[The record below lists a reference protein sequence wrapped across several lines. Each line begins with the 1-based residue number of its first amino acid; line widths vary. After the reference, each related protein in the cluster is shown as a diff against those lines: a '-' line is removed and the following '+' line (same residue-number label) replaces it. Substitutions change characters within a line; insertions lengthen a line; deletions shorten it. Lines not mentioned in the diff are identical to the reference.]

1 VRMSSRACHVKKGEW
16 VMKKR
21 FFVVFLGVLLVLA
34 LILPVAAM
42 AAGTD
47 RYTAYGSAIRQTY
60 GSSLGQTSSHS
71 PLSYGVRLGTYG
83 SVNSQ
88 SYGVR
93 LGHYSILT
101 PQTYGSL
108 LRNRTANPNVI
119 PVIQGSINT
128 SDTGL

>member
-1 VRMSSRACHVKKGEW
+1 MSGRAFHVEKGEW

-21 FFVVFLGVLLVLA
+21 FFVVFLGLLLVLA

-60 GSSLGQTSSHS
+60 GASLGQTSSHS
-71 PLSYGVRLGTYG
+71 PLSYGVRLGKYG

-108 LRNRTANPNVI
+108 LRNRTANANVI
-119 PVIQGSINT
+119 PYLPGSINPA
-128 SDTGL
+128 DTGF

>member
-1 VRMSSRACHVKKGEW
+1 MEKKL
-16 VMKKR
+16 
-21 FFVVFLGVLLVLA
+21 FVVFLGSLLVLA

-47 RYTAYGSAIRQTY
+47 PYTAYGSAIRQTY
-60 GSSLGQTSSHS
+60 GAGLGQTSSHS
-71 PLSYGVRLGTYG
+71 PVSYGVRLGKYG
-83 SVNSQ
+83 SINSQ

-108 LRNRTANPNVI
+108 LRNRTANPSVI
-119 PVIQGSINT
+119 PYIPGSVDPA
-128 SDTGL
+128 DTGL